1 MLDNPVRPERV
12 RISHPRS
19 TATQLPG
26 DTLDV
31 EHYTDFFREVTEEAQ
46 STLELDASL
55 LVAHEIQLTSSTFG
69 DDTLQQLYR
78 SPRVLLR
85 NAERGASIIDYAVLL
100 GPYIVVVRM
109 LNVNERTFGQFGSYL
124 GKGSF
129 GSVLSLRDERE

>member
-12 RISHPRS
+12 QISHPRS
-19 TATQLPG
+19 TATQLQG
-26 DTLDV
+26 NTLDA
-31 EHYTDFFREVTEEAQ
+31 EHYTDFFREVAEEAQ

-55 LVAHEIQLTSSTFG
+55 LVAHEIQLTSSKFG

-109 LNVNERTFGQFGSYL
+109 LNINERTFDQFGSYL

>member
-12 RISHPRS
+12 RISHPQS
-19 TATQLPG
+19 TATQLQG
-26 DTLDV
+26 DNLDV
-31 EHYTDFFREVTEEAQ
+31 EHYTDFFREVAEEAQ

-55 LVAHEIQLTSSTFG
+55 LVAHAIQLTSSKFG

-109 LNVNERTFGQFGSYL
+109 LNVNERTFDQFGSYL